1 MKTNLKPTSKEFIE
15 EDSDSSIEGLSESEL
30 MERYGSDIV
39 SDEEEHKNEENPVD
53 NSEVSLVIFK
63 QPGQTL
69 QDITYD
75 DTIPEN
81 NNSNKKS
88 LNFELY
94 GSIEEM
100 SDKNSPFT
108 KHVNHSLCNYH
119 LTFLL

>member
-15 EDSDSSIEGLSESEL
+15 EDSDSSIEGLSESQL
-30 MERYGSDIV
+30 MERFGSDIV
-39 SDEEEHKNEENPVD
+39 SDEEENKNEENPVD
-53 NSEVSLVIFK
+53 NSEVSVVVFK
-63 QPGQTL
+63 QPGHTL

-88 LNFELY
+88 LNFGLY

-100 SDKNSPFT
+100 SDKS
-108 KHVNHSLCNYH
+108 SD
-119 LTFLL
+119 